1 MMIQQS
7 DDGKRVGVIGL
18 GAMGLGM
25 AQSLRRAGYLVH
37 VYDVRRDAVQAFVQF
52 GGVMCESAAS
62 LAEQC
67 EVVVSVVFSAEQ
79 NESVLFGPEGMVTK
93 MKPGSLFVMSS
104 TVDPEWSRAM
114 AETLAGHGLLYL
126 DAPIS
131 GGSASAAAGTLTVIS
146 SGRPEAYDK
155 AGRIFEAVAANVYRV
170 GSRAGA
176 ASTVKLINQ
185 LLVSVHT
192 AAGAEAMAL
201 AIRQGV
207 EPQALYEV
215 ITHSFGNS
223 VSFEKRMGHVIS
235 GDYTSATVLDILV
248 KDLGLVLDV
257 ARQTSFPLPLAST
270 AHQMFQHASAAGYG
284 QEASPA
290 VIKVFP
296 GIRLPDGRESQ

>member
-1 MMIQQS
+1 MMIEQPGEAQ
-7 DDGKRVGVIGL
+7 RVGVIGL

-25 AQSLRRAGYLVH
+25 AQSLRRKGYSVH
-37 VYDVRRDAVQAFVQF
+37 VYDIRREVAQVFVQR
-52 GGVMCESAAS
+52 GGVACESSGA
-62 LAEQC
+62 LADQC
-67 EVVVSVVFSAEQ
+67 EIVISAVFSALQ
-79 NESVLFGPEGMVTK
+79 NEDVLFGPAGLVAR

-104 TVDPEWSRAM
+104 TVDPEWSRAT
-114 AETLAGHGLLYL
+114 EERLAAHGLLYL

-131 GGSASAAAGTLTVIS
+131 GGSDSAASGTLTVIS
-146 SGRPEAYDK
+146 SGCPQAYAK
-155 AGRIFEAVAANVYRV
+155 AGQILDAVSTNVYRV

-207 EPQALYEV
+207 DPHALYEV

-223 VSFEKRMGHVIS
+223 VSFERRMGHVIS
-235 GDYTSATVLDILV
+235 GDYTSTTVLDILV

-257 ARQTSFPLPLAST
+257 ARQTSFPLPLAAIT
-270 AHQMFQHASAAGYG
+270 HQMFLHASAAGFG
-284 QEASPA
+284 HEATPA

-296 GIRLPDGRESQ
+296 GIRLPEGP